1 MTAMTAAYV
10 HVLYAACGVLL
21 LSAIGVVWRRE
32 LSALLRL
39 LALQGVALAIIA
51 GAQAAHT
58 ASIELAVVAVIVAA
72 LKAVVLPRTL
82 RRVLDSDDLPREA
95 QPLVN
100 VAASLLAA
108 GALTLAAYAA
118 ARPLV
123 QLNPTPAGRAAPAAL
138 AVVLIA
144 FFVLVARRRA
154 LSQIV
159 AVLMVDNGIA
169 ALAFLIA
176 AGVPLIVE
184 LGVTADVFLAVL
196 VLQVLTA
203 RMPASIGG
211 TDLDDLQELRD

>member
-1 MTAMTAAYV
+1 MNSAYTQ
-10 HVLYAACGVLL
+10 VLDAACGLFL
-21 LSAIGVVWRRE
+21 LSAVGVVWRRE

-39 LALQGVALAIIA
+39 LALQGASLALIA
-51 GAQAAHT
+51 AVQAAHT
-58 ASIELAVVAVIVAA
+58 ASTELAVVAVIVAV
-72 LKAVVLPRTL
+72 LKAVVLPRVL
-82 RRVLDSDDLPREA
+82 RRVLARDDQPREV

-100 VAASLLAA
+100 VAASLIAA
-108 GALTLAAYAA
+108 GGLTLAAYAA

-123 QLNPTPAGRAAPAAL
+123 RLESTVAGRAAPAAL

-144 FFVLVARRRA
+144 FFALATRRRA

-184 LGVTADVFLAVL
+184 LGVTADVLLAVL

-203 RMPASIGG
+203 RMHTHVGG
-211 TDLDDLQELRD
+211 TDLDELRELHD

>member
-1 MTAMTAAYV
+1 MTSPYTQ
-10 HVLYAACGVLL
+10 VLYAACGVLV

-32 LSALLRL
+32 LSALVRL
-39 LALQGVALAIIA
+39 LAVQGAALALIA
-51 GAQAAHT
+51 AVQAAHT
-58 ASIELAVVAVIVAA
+58 AGLELAAIAVVVAA
-72 LKAVVLPRTL
+72 LKAVVLPTVL
-82 RRVLDSDDLPREA
+82 RRVLAHDDQPREA
-95 QPLVN
+95 TPLVN
-100 VAASLLAA
+100 VTASLLAA

-123 QLNPTPAGRAAPAAL
+123 DLDPTPAGRAAPTAL

-144 FFVLVARRRA
+144 FFALATRRRA

-184 LGVTADVFLAVL
+184 LGVTADVLLAVL

-203 RMPASIGG
+203 RMHAHLGG
-211 TDLDDLQELRD
+211 TDLDGLRELED

>member
-1 MTAMTAAYV
+1 MSSAYTQ
-10 HVLYAACGVLL
+10 VLYAACGVLV
-21 LSAIGVVWRRE
+21 LSAIGTVWRRE
-32 LSALLRL
+32 LSALVRL
-39 LALQGVALAIIA
+39 LALQGAALALIA
-51 GAQAAHT
+51 AVQAAHT
-58 ASIELAVVAVIVAA
+58 TSVELAAIAVIVAA
-72 LKAVVLPRTL
+72 LKAVVLPTVL
-82 RRVLDSDDLPREA
+82 RRVLSRDDQPREA
-95 QPLVN
+95 SPLVN
-100 VAASLLAA
+100 VNASLLAS

-123 QLNPTPAGRAAPAAL
+123 DLDSTPAGRAAPTAL

-144 FFVLVARRRA
+144 FFTLVTRRRA

-184 LGVTADVFLAVL
+184 LGVTADVLLAVL

-203 RMPASIGG
+203 RMHTHLGG
-211 TDLDDLQELRD
+211 TDLDDLRELRD